1 MNAIILAGGRAS
13 RMGSCDKAFLKIG
26 RSAIIRR
33 QLKILKEIF
42 KEIIIVTNSP
52 NKYRNVKGVSVI
64 TDTIPH
70 QGPLGGI
77 YSGLTASGSFYN
89 FVVACDMP
97 FINGELIKYMI
108 KNKDG
113 YDVIIPKIDK
123 KLHPLFGI
131 YSKDCIHIIEK
142 MLKDDRLKISN
153 MFSKVKTHF
162 ISKKVVGRFDKKIL
176 SLININTKED
186 LAKANFIYSN
196 DNDLDGYNSP

>member
-26 RSAIIRR
+26 RNAIIKR

-42 KEIIIVTNSP
+42 KEIFIVTNSP
-52 NKYRNVKGVSVI
+52 NKYRNVKEVSVI

-77 YSGLTASGSFYN
+77 YSGLMASDSFYN

-123 KLHPLFGI
+123 KRHPLFGI

-142 MLKDDRLKISN
+142 MLKDGRLKISN
-153 MFSKVKTHF
+153 MFPKVKTHF
-162 ISKKVVGRFDKKIL
+162 ILKKVAGRFDKKIL

-186 LAKANFIYSN
+186 LAEANFIYSN